1 MVAAPAFGLR
11 NPALCA
17 ILTTSARGRGG
28 LCRARP
34 SNLRGHPADSRFPM
48 LRTPFIET
56 LSDLFIRSAQWRGRD
71 ELFVDDIDR
80 ITGTEAFDQA
90 LTVAQGFADNGAAQV
105 EVIAYLCR
113 SSARH
118 AVAWFAAPLSG
129 RIACSLH
136 VRETPERLGQAL
148 NWLDARILVHDEDLE
163 GEAIAAVAASGHRI
177 RRISLGARGSA
188 DADYSDIV
196 AHGKRFDVAAHRPE
210 PDDIAAIVFS
220 SGTTGKPKGIMHT
233 QKTLLEAAKGGQVV
247 MGPITPDSA
256 TLLYMQ
262 PSFAAWPIIVLPFVA
277 AKAKVC
283 FGKAFTPAAFL
294 ESCQRERITLA
305 PLVPTMWR
313 MVFEAE
319 PENYDLSA
327 LTLVSISGEAPAP
340 SDVRQLY
347 DRICQ
352 NICCVYLAGE
362 AFTASGVMANTRDL
376 MERGKIGSSGRPVVG
391 GDVRILVPGGG
402 FDDEVANGETG
413 EIAISGPSLA
423 IGYWKDPELTRE
435 KFRDGWWRSGDLG
448 RLDADNYLWVS
459 GRIDNV
465 INTGGIKVSG
475 EEIEHALLSHPSVAQ
490 CAVVGQP
497 DQRMGQRIEAYLVAR
512 GAPPDIEEIS
522 LFLRQ
527 QRHLAGFKVPKAFH
541 WIDEMP
547 TGPTGKLFRRA
558 LRVDGS

>member
-1 MVAAPAFGLR
+1 M
-11 NPALCA
+11 
-17 ILTTSARGRGG
+17 
-28 LCRARP
+28 
-34 SNLRGHPADSRFPM
+34 M
-48 LRTPFIET
+48 RTPFIET

-71 ELFVDDIDR
+71 ELFVDDADR
-80 ITGTEAFDQA
+80 ITGAQA
-90 LTVAQGFADNGAAQV
+90 LDSALRIAQGFADHGAGPGQ
-105 EVIAYLCR
+105 VIAYLCR

-118 AVAWFAAPLSG
+118 AVSWFAAPLSG

-136 VRETPERLGQAL
+136 VRETPERLGHAL
-148 NWLDARILVHDEDLE
+148 SWLEAKILVHDADLE
-163 GEAIAAVAASGHRI
+163 AEAIAAVTASGREI
-177 RRISLGARGSA
+177 RCISLGARGGA
-188 DADYSDIV
+188 DADYGEIV
-196 AHGKRFDVAAHRPE
+196 AKLERFDVAAHRPN
-210 PDDIAAIVFS
+210 PVDIAAIVFS
-220 SGTTGKPKGIMHT
+220 SGTTGKPKGIVHT
-233 QKTLLEAAKGGQVV
+233 QKTLLEAAKGGQVT
-247 MGPITPDSA
+247 MGPITSDSA

-283 FGKAFTPAAFL
+283 FGKAFTPTAFL
-294 ESCQRERITLA
+294 ESCQRERITKA

-313 MVFEAE
+313 MVFEAG

-347 DRICQ
+347 DRICK
-352 NICCVYLAGE
+352 NICCVYLSGE
-362 AFTASGVMANTRDL
+362 AFTASGVMANTSDL

-391 GDVRILVPGGG
+391 ADVKILVPGGG
-402 FDDEVANGETG
+402 FDDEAEGGETG

-423 IGYWKDPELTRE
+423 VGYWKDPELTHA

-448 RLDADNYLWVS
+448 RLDTDQYLWVS

-465 INTGGIKVSG
+465 INSGGIKVSG

-497 DQRMGQRIEAYLVAR
+497 DGRLGQRIEAYLVAR
-512 GAPPDIEEIS
+512 GAPPAAEELS
-522 LFLRQ
+522 QFLRQ

-541 WIDEMP
+541 WIDAMP

-558 LRVDGS
+558 LRADG

>member
-1 MVAAPAFGLR
+1 
-11 NPALCA
+11 
-17 ILTTSARGRGG
+17 
-28 LCRARP
+28 
-34 SNLRGHPADSRFPM
+34 M

-56 LSDLFIRSAQWRGRD
+56 LSDLFIRSAQWRGRE
-71 ELFVDDIDR
+71 ELFVDDTDR
-80 ITGTEAFDQA
+80 ITGADALDQA
-90 LTVAQGFADNGAAQV
+90 LKVAQGFAGLGAAQN

-148 NWLDARILVHDEDLE
+148 AWLEAKILVHDEDLE
-163 GEAIAAVAASGHRI
+163 MEAIAAIAASGRTI
-177 RRISLGARGSA
+177 KRISLDRRGNA
-188 DADYSDIV
+188 DADYGEIV
-196 AHGKRFDVAAHRPE
+196 ATTAPFNVAANRPK
-210 PDDIAAIVFS
+210 PADIAAIVFS

-294 ESCQRERITLA
+294 EACQRERITKA

-313 MVFEAE
+313 MVFEAN

-347 DRICQ
+347 DRICK
-352 NICCVYLAGE
+352 NICCVYLSGE

-391 GDVRILVPGGG
+391 GDVRILLPGGG
-402 FDDEVANGETG
+402 FDDEAANGESG

-423 IGYWKDPELTRE
+423 IGYWKDPELTAE
-435 KFRDGWWRSGDLG
+435 KFHDGWWRSGDLG

-475 EEIEHALLSHPSVAQ
+475 EEIEHALLSHPAVAQ

-497 DQRMGQRIEAYLVAR
+497 DHQLGQRIEAFLVAR
-512 GAPPDIEEIS
+512 GPRPQAEEIS
-522 LFLRQ
+522 QFLRQ
-527 QRHLAGFKVPKAFH
+527 QHHLAGFKLPKAFH
-541 WIDEMP
+541 WIDAMP

-558 LRVDGS
+558 LRADG

>member
-1 MVAAPAFGLR
+1 
-11 NPALCA
+11 
-17 ILTTSARGRGG
+17 
-28 LCRARP
+28 
-34 SNLRGHPADSRFPM
+34 M

-56 LSDLFIRSAQWRGRD
+56 LSDLFIRSAQWRGRE
-71 ELFVDDIDR
+71 ELFVDDADR
-80 ITGTEAFDQA
+80 ITGAEALDSA
-90 LTVAQGFADNGAAQV
+90 LRISQGFADHGAGAG
-105 EVIAYLCR
+105 ESIAYLCR

-118 AVAWFAAPLSG
+118 AVSWFAAPLSG

-136 VRETPERLGQAL
+136 VRETPQRLGQAL
-148 NWLDARILVHDEDLE
+148 DWLEAKILVHDDDLE
-163 GEAIAAVAASGHRI
+163 AEAVAAIMASGRTI
-177 RRISLGARGSA
+177 RRISLGARGGA
-188 DADYSDIV
+188 DADYGTIV
-196 AHGKRFDVAAHRPE
+196 ATIAPFDVASNRPR
-210 PDDIAAIVFS
+210 PADIAAIVFS
-220 SGTTGKPKGIMHT
+220 SGTTGRPKGIMHT

-294 ESCQRERITLA
+294 ESCQRERITKA

-313 MVFEAE
+313 MVFEAG
-319 PENYDLSA
+319 PENYDQSA

-347 DRICQ
+347 DRICK
-352 NICCVYLAGE
+352 NICCVYLSGE

-391 GDVRILVPGGG
+391 GDVKILVPGGG
-402 FDDEVANGETG
+402 FDDEAIRGETG

-448 RLDADNYLWVS
+448 RFDEDHYLWVL

-465 INTGGIKVSG
+465 INSGGIKVSG

-497 DQRMGQRIEAYLVAR
+497 DPLTGQRIEAYLVAR
-512 GAPPDIEEIS
+512 GTPPDAEEIS
-522 LFLRQ
+522 LFLR
-527 QRHLAGFKVPKAFH
+527 RECHLAGFKVPKAFH

-547 TGPTGKLFRRA
+547 TGPTGKLFRLA
-558 LRVDGS
+558 LRNEG

>member
-1 MVAAPAFGLR
+1 
-11 NPALCA
+11 
-17 ILTTSARGRGG
+17 
-28 LCRARP
+28 
-34 SNLRGHPADSRFPM
+34 M

-56 LSDLFIRSAQWRGRD
+56 LSDLFIRSAGWRGRD
-71 ELFVDDIDR
+71 ELFVDDTDR
-80 ITGTEAFDQA
+80 ISGAGALDQA
-90 LTVAQGFADNGAAQV
+90 LKIAQGFADHGTGPGELV
-105 EVIAYLCR
+105 AYLCR

-136 VRETPERLGQAL
+136 VRETPERLGHTL
-148 NWLDARILVHDEDLE
+148 DWLDAKILMHDEDLE
-163 GEAIAAVAASGHRI
+163 AEAVAAVAASGRAI
-177 RRISLGARGSA
+177 RRISLGRRGSA
-188 DADYSDIV
+188 DADYGGIV
-196 AHGKRFDVAAHRPE
+196 ATSAPFEVAMRRPK
-210 PDDIAAIVFS
+210 PADIAAIVLS

-283 FGKAFTPAAFL
+283 FGRAFTPAAFL
-294 ESCQRERITLA
+294 QSCQRERITKA

-313 MVFEAE
+313 MVFEAG

-347 DRICQ
+347 DRICK
-352 NICCVYLAGE
+352 NICCVYLSGE
-362 AFTASGVMANTRDL
+362 ALTASGVMANTRDL

-391 GDVRILVPGGG
+391 GDVKILNPGGG
-402 FDDEVANGETG
+402 FDDEAADGETG
-413 EIAISGPSLA
+413 EIAISGPSLS
-423 IGYWKDPELTRE
+423 IGYWKDPELTAE

-448 RLDADNYLWVS
+448 RLDADRYLWVS

-465 INTGGIKVSG
+465 INSGGIKVSG
-475 EEIEHALLSHPSVAQ
+475 EEIEHALLSHPAISQ

-497 DQRMGQRIEAYLVAR
+497 DARLGQRIEAYLVAR
-512 GAPPDIEEIS
+512 GAPPEAEEIIA
-522 LFLRQ
+522 FLR
-527 QRHLAGFKVPKAFH
+527 RERDLAGFKVPKAFH
-541 WIDEMP
+541 WIEAMP
-547 TGPTGKLFRRA
+547 IGPTGKLFRRA
-558 LRVDGS
+558 LRLDG

>member
-1 MVAAPAFGLR
+1 MS
-11 NPALCA
+11 AL
-17 ILTTSARGRGG
+17 ILSSTFR
-28 LCRARP
+28 
-34 SNLRGHPADSRFPM
+34 M

-80 ITGTEAFDQA
+80 ITGADALDQA
-90 LTVAQGFADNGAAQV
+90 LRIARAFAENGTAPGA
-105 EVIAYLCR
+105 VIAYLCR

-118 AVAWFAAPLSG
+118 AVMWFAAPLSG
-129 RIACSLH
+129 HIACSLH
-136 VRETPERLGQAL
+136 VRETPERLAQAL
-148 NWLDARILVHDEDLE
+148 DWLDARILVHDDDLAA
-163 GEAIAAVAASGHRI
+163 EAIAAIAACGRTI
-177 RRISLGARGSA
+177 CRISLGARGSA
-188 DADYSDIV
+188 TADYSDIV
-196 AHGKRFDVAAHRPE
+196 ATVAHFDVAEHRPR
-210 PDDIAAIVFS
+210 PADIAAIVLS
-220 SGTTGKPKGIMHT
+220 SGTTGKPKGIMHS

-247 MGPITPDSA
+247 MGPITSDSA

-262 PSFAAWPIIVLPFVA
+262 PSFAAWPIIVLPYVA
-277 AKAKVC
+277 GKAKIF
-283 FGKAFTPAAFL
+283 FGRTFTPVAFL
-294 ESCQRERITLA
+294 ESCERERITLA

-313 MVFEAE
+313 MVFEAG
-319 PENYDLSA
+319 PENYDLSS

-347 DRICQ
+347 DRICR
-352 NICCVYLAGE
+352 NICCVYLSGE
-362 AFTASGVMANTRDL
+362 AFTASGVMANTCDL
-376 MERGKIGSSGRPVVG
+376 MERGKIGSSGRPIVG
-391 GDVRILVPGGG
+391 GDVRILLPGGG
-402 FDDEVANGETG
+402 FDDEAAIGETG

-423 IGYWKDPELTRE
+423 IGYWKDPELTRD

-475 EEIEHALLSHPSVAQ
+475 EEIEHALLSHPSIAQ

-497 DQRMGQRIEAYLVAR
+497 DPKTGQRIEAYLVAR
-512 GAPPDIEEIS
+512 GMPPGVEEIS

-558 LRVDGS
+558 LRVEQ

>member
-1 MVAAPAFGLR
+1 M
-11 NPALCA
+11 
-17 ILTTSARGRGG
+17 
-28 LCRARP
+28 
-34 SNLRGHPADSRFPM
+34 H
-48 LRTPFIET
+48 RTPFIET
-56 LSDLFIRSAQWRGRD
+56 LSDLFIRSAAWRGRD
-71 ELFVDDIDR
+71 ELFVDDENR
-80 ITGTEAFDQA
+80 ITGTDA
-90 LTVAQGFADNGAAQV
+90 LDSALRIARGFADHGAAPGQL
-105 EVIAYLCR
+105 IAYLCR

-129 RIACSLH
+129 RVGCSLH
-136 VRETPERLGQAL
+136 VRDTTERLGQAL
-148 NWLDARILVHDEDLE
+148 DWLEAKILVHDRDLE
-163 GEAIAAVAASGHRI
+163 AEAIAAVAASGRVI
-177 RRISLGARGSA
+177 RRISLGERGSA

-196 AHGKRFDVAAHRPE
+196 ATAAPFDIAANRPK
-210 PDDIAAIVFS
+210 PADLAAIVFS
-220 SGTTGKPKGIMHT
+220 SGTTGRPKGIMHS

-283 FGKAFTPAAFL
+283 FGKAFTPTAFL
-294 ESCQRERITLA
+294 ESCARERITKA

-313 MVFEAE
+313 MVFEAG

-327 LTLVSISGEAPAP
+327 LTLVSISGEPPAP

-347 DRICQ
+347 DRVCK
-352 NICCVYLAGE
+352 NICSVYLSGE

-376 MERGKIGSSGRPVVG
+376 MQRGKIGSSGRPVVG

-402 FDDEVANGETG
+402 FDDEASDGETG

-423 IGYWKDPELTRE
+423 VGYWKDPELTRE

-448 RLDADNYLWVS
+448 RLDEDRYLWVS

-465 INTGGIKVSG
+465 INSGGIKVSG
-475 EEIEHALLSHPSVAQ
+475 EEIEHALLSHPDIAQ

-497 DQRMGQRIEAYLVAR
+497 DHRLGQRIEAYLVAR
-512 GAPPDIEEIS
+512 GARPDVEEIVA
-522 LFLRQ
+522 FLRLE
-527 QRHLAGFKVPKAFH
+527 RNLAGFKVPKAFH
-541 WIDEMP
+541 WIDAMP
-547 TGPTGKLFRRA
+547 TGPTGKIFRRA
-558 LRVDGS
+558 LRLEG

>member
-1 MVAAPAFGLR
+1 
-11 NPALCA
+11 
-17 ILTTSARGRGG
+17 
-28 LCRARP
+28 
-34 SNLRGHPADSRFPM
+34 M

-71 ELFVDDIDR
+71 ELFVDDVDR
-80 ITGTEAFDQA
+80 ITGTEALDQA
-90 LTVAQGFADNGAAQV
+90 LRVAQGFADNGAAPV

-188 DADYSDIV
+188 DADYSEIIATV
-196 AHGKRFDVAAHRPE
+196 PHFDVAAHRPE
-210 PDDIAAIVFS
+210 PVDIAAIVFS

-313 MVFEAE
+313 MVFEAG

-352 NICCVYLAGE
+352 NICCVYLSGE

-376 MERGKIGSSGRPVVG
+376 MERGKTGSSGRPVVG

-497 DQRMGQRIEAYLVAR
+497 DQRLGQRIEAYLVAR
-512 GAPPDIEEIS
+512 GAPPDIEEIG

-558 LRVDGS
+558 LRMDGS

>member
-1 MVAAPAFGLR
+1 
-11 NPALCA
+11 
-17 ILTTSARGRGG
+17 
-28 LCRARP
+28 
-34 SNLRGHPADSRFPM
+34 M

-71 ELFVDDIDR
+71 ELFVDERER
-80 ITGTEAFDQA
+80 IIGTEALDQA
-90 LTVAQGFADNGAAQV
+90 LRLARGFADLGAAPGD
-105 EVIAYLCR
+105 VIAYLCR

-118 AVAWFAAPLSG
+118 AVTWFAAPLSG

-136 VRETPERLGQAL
+136 VRETPERIGQAL
-148 NWLDARILVHDEDLE
+148 SWLDAKVLVHDADLE
-163 GEAIAAVAASGHRI
+163 DHAIASVAVSGRAI
-177 RRISLGARGSA
+177 KRISLGPRGGA
-188 DADYSDIV
+188 EADYTDIITTS
-196 AHGKRFDVAAHRPE
+196 ARFDVTANAPKAA
-210 PDDIAAIVFS
+210 DVAAIVFS

-256 TLLYMQ
+256 ALLYMQ

-277 AKAKVC
+277 AKAKIC
-283 FGKAFTPAAFL
+283 FGSNFTPAAFL
-294 ESCQRERITLA
+294 ETCQRERITKA

-313 MVFEAE
+313 MVFEAS

-340 SDVRQLY
+340 SDVQQLH
-347 DRICQ
+347 DRICK
-352 NICCVYLAGE
+352 NICCVYLSGE

-376 MERGKIGSSGRPVVG
+376 MERDKIGSSGRPVVG

-402 FDDEVANGETG
+402 FDDEASQGETG
-413 EIAISGPSLA
+413 EIAISGPSLS
-423 IGYWKDPELTRE
+423 IGYWKDPKLTRE
-435 KFRDGWWRSGDLG
+435 RFRDGWWRSGDLG

-490 CAVVGQP
+490 CAVIGQP
-497 DQRMGQRIEAYLVAR
+497 DPQMGQRIEAFIVAR
-512 GAPPDIEEIS
+512 GARPEIEEIGQ
-522 LFLRQ
+522 FLRHTQ
-527 QRHLAGFKVPKAFH
+527 HLAGFKVPKAFH
-541 WIDEMP
+541 FVDALP
-547 TGPTGKLFRRA
+547 TGPTGKLYRRA
-558 LRVDGS
+558 LRSDG

>member
-1 MVAAPAFGLR
+1 
-11 NPALCA
+11 
-17 ILTTSARGRGG
+17 
-28 LCRARP
+28 
-34 SNLRGHPADSRFPM
+34 M

-56 LSDLFIRSAQWRGRD
+56 LSDLFIRSAAWRGRD
-71 ELFVDDIDR
+71 ELFVDDVDR
-80 ITGTEAFDQA
+80 MTGTAA
-90 LTVAQGFADNGAAQV
+90 LELALRIAKCFAGNGAAPGG
-105 EVIAYLCR
+105 VIAYLCR

-129 RIACSLH
+129 RIACNLH

-148 NWLDARILVHDEDLE
+148 DWLDAKILVHDEDLE
-163 GEAIAAVAASGHRI
+163 TEATAAVAASGRAI
-177 RRISLGARGSA
+177 RRISLGVRGSA

-196 AHGKRFDVAAHRPE
+196 ATAAPFDVAANRPK
-210 PDDIAAIVFS
+210 PSDVAAIVFS
-220 SGTTGKPKGIMHT
+220 SGTTGRPKGIVHS

-262 PSFAAWPIIVLPFVA
+262 PSFAAWPIIVLPYVA
-277 AKAKVC
+277 GKAKVC
-283 FGKAFTPAAFL
+283 FGKLFTPAAFL
-294 ESCQRERITLA
+294 ASCQRERVTLA

-313 MVFEAE
+313 MVFEAG
-319 PENYDLSA
+319 PENYDLST

-347 DRICQ
+347 DKFCK
-352 NICCVYLAGE
+352 NICCVYLSGE
-362 AFTASGVMANTRDL
+362 AFTASGVMANKVDL
-376 MERGKIGSSGRPVVG
+376 IERGKIGSSGRPVVG
-391 GDVRILVPGGG
+391 GDVRILLPGGS
-402 FDDEVANGETG
+402 FDDEALNGETG

-465 INTGGIKVSG
+465 INSGGIKVSG

-497 DQRMGQRIEAYLVAR
+497 DQRLGQRIEAYLVAR
-512 GAPPDIEEIS
+512 GTPPTTGEIS
-522 LFLRQ
+522 LFLRHQ
-527 QRHLAGFKVPKAFH
+527 CHLAGYKIPKAFH
-541 WIDEMP
+541 WIDAMP

-558 LRVDGS
+558 LRAEQ

>member
-1 MVAAPAFGLR
+1 
-11 NPALCA
+11 
-17 ILTTSARGRGG
+17 
-28 LCRARP
+28 
-34 SNLRGHPADSRFPM
+34 M

-56 LSDLFIRSAQWRGRD
+56 LSDLFIRSAGWRGRD
-71 ELFVDDIDR
+71 ELFVDEADR
-80 ITGTEAFDQA
+80 ITGTEALDQA
-90 LTVAQGFADNGAAQV
+90 LRLAQGFADNGAVAGQL
-105 EVIAYLCR
+105 IAYLCR

-136 VRETPERLGQAL
+136 VRETPERLGHAL
-148 NWLDARILVHDEDLE
+148 DWLDTRILVHDEELE
-163 GEAIAAVAASGHRI
+163 AEAIAAVAASGRTI
-177 RRISLGARGSA
+177 RRISLGRRGSA
-188 DADYSDIV
+188 DADYGDIIAATV
-196 AHGKRFDVAAHRPE
+196 PFDVAIRRPK
-210 PDDIAAIVFS
+210 PADIAAIVLS
-220 SGTTGKPKGIMHT
+220 SGTTGKPKGIVHT

-247 MGPITPDSA
+247 MGPITPDGA

-294 ESCQRERITLA
+294 ESCQRERITKA

-313 MVFEAE
+313 MVFEAG

-327 LTLVSISGEAPAP
+327 LTLVSISGEPPAP

-347 DRICQ
+347 DRICK
-352 NICCVYLAGE
+352 NIACVYLSGE

-391 GDVRILVPGGG
+391 GDVRILNPGGG
-402 FDDEVANGETG
+402 FDDEAADGETG
-413 EIAISGPSLA
+413 EIAISGPSLS
-423 IGYWKDPELTRE
+423 IGYWKDPELTAE

-465 INTGGIKVSG
+465 INSGGIKVSG
-475 EEIEHALLSHPSVAQ
+475 EEIEHALLSHPCVAQ

-497 DQRMGQRIEAYLVAR
+497 DARLGQRIEAYLVAR
-512 GAPPDIEEIS
+512 GTPPDAEEIAA
-522 LFLRQ
+522 FLRSE
-527 QRHLAGFKVPKAFH
+527 RHLAGFKVPKVFH
-541 WIDEMP
+541 WIEAMP

-558 LRVDGS
+558 LRKEA

>member
-1 MVAAPAFGLR
+1 
-11 NPALCA
+11 
-17 ILTTSARGRGG
+17 
-28 LCRARP
+28 
-34 SNLRGHPADSRFPM
+34 M

-80 ITGTEAFDQA
+80 ITGTEALDQA
-90 LTVAQGFADNGAAQV
+90 LRVAQGFADNGAAPV

-136 VRETPERLGQAL
+136 VRETPERLGQSL

-196 AHGKRFDVAAHRPE
+196 ARGERFDVAAHRPE
-210 PDDIAAIVFS
+210 PADIAAIVFS

-294 ESCQRERITLA
+294 ESCERERITKA

-313 MVFEAE
+313 MVFEAG

-347 DRICQ
+347 DRICK
-352 NICCVYLAGE
+352 NICCVYLSGE
-362 AFTASGVMANTRDL
+362 TFTASGVMANTRDL
-376 MERGKIGSSGRPVVG
+376 MERGKIGSSGRPAVG

-413 EIAISGPSLA
+413 EIAVSGPSRA

-459 GRIDNV
+459 GRVDNV

-512 GAPPDIEEIS
+512 GAPPDDEEIS

-558 LRVDGS
+558 LRTEQ

>member
-1 MVAAPAFGLR
+1 
-11 NPALCA
+11 
-17 ILTTSARGRGG
+17 
-28 LCRARP
+28 
-34 SNLRGHPADSRFPM
+34 M

-56 LSDLFIRSAQWRGRD
+56 LSDLFIRSAQWRGQD
-71 ELFVDDIDR
+71 ELFVDETDR
-80 ITGTEAFDQA
+80 IAGVDA
-90 LTVAQGFADNGAAQV
+90 LDSALKLAQGFADHGAAAG

-118 AVAWFAAPLSG
+118 AAAWFAAPLSG

-136 VRETPERLGQAL
+136 VRETPQRLGQAL
-148 NWLDARILVHDEDLE
+148 AWLDAKILVHDEDLE
-163 GEAIAAVAASGHRI
+163 TDAIAAVMASGRPI
-177 RRISLGARGSA
+177 RRISLGARGGA
-188 DADYSDIV
+188 DADYGDIV
-196 AHGKRFDVAAHRPE
+196 ATAALFDVAANRPQSN
-210 PDDIAAIVFS
+210 DVAAIVFS
-220 SGTTGKPKGIMHT
+220 SGTTGRPKGIVHS

-283 FGKAFTPAAFL
+283 FGKTFTPAAFL
-294 ESCQRERITLA
+294 ESCQRERITKA

-313 MVFEAE
+313 MVFEAD

-347 DRICQ
+347 DRICR
-352 NICCVYLAGE
+352 NICCVYLSGE

-376 MERGKIGSSGRPVVG
+376 MERGKIGSSGRPAVG
-391 GDVRILVPGGG
+391 GDVRILAPGGG
-402 FDDEVANGETG
+402 FDDEVADGETG

-448 RLDADNYLWVS
+448 RLDQDRYLWVS

-475 EEIEHALLSHPSVAQ
+475 EEIEHALLSHPAVAQ

-497 DQRMGQRIEAYLVAR
+497 DAVTGQRIEAYLVAR
-512 GAPPDIEEIS
+512 GAPPDTDEIS
-522 LFLRQ
+522 QFLRRE
-527 QRHLAGFKVPKAFH
+527 RHLAGFKVPKAFH
-541 WIDEMP
+541 WIDAMP

-558 LRVDGS
+558 LRADK

>member
-1 MVAAPAFGLR
+1 
-11 NPALCA
+11 
-17 ILTTSARGRGG
+17 
-28 LCRARP
+28 
-34 SNLRGHPADSRFPM
+34 
-48 LRTPFIET
+48 
-56 LSDLFIRSAQWRGRD
+56 
-71 ELFVDDIDR
+71 
-80 ITGTEAFDQA
+80 
-90 LTVAQGFADNGAAQV
+90 
-105 EVIAYLCR
+105 
-113 SSARH
+113 
-118 AVAWFAAPLSG
+118 
-129 RIACSLH
+129 
-136 VRETPERLGQAL
+136 
-148 NWLDARILVHDEDLE
+148 
-163 GEAIAAVAASGHRI
+163 
-177 RRISLGARGSA
+177 
-188 DADYSDIV
+188 
-196 AHGKRFDVAAHRPE
+196 
-210 PDDIAAIVFS
+210 
-220 SGTTGKPKGIMHT
+220 MHT

-313 MVFEAE
+313 MVFEAG

-352 NICCVYLAGE
+352 NICCVYLSGE

>member
-1 MVAAPAFGLR
+1 
-11 NPALCA
+11 
-17 ILTTSARGRGG
+17 
-28 LCRARP
+28 
-34 SNLRGHPADSRFPM
+34 M

-56 LSDLFIRSAQWRGRD
+56 LSDLFIRSSQWRGRE
-71 ELFVDDIDR
+71 ELFVDEHDR
-80 ITGTEAFDQA
+80 ITGSAAFDQA
-90 LTVAQGFADNGAAQV
+90 LKLAQGFADLGAAPG
-105 EVIAYLCR
+105 EVIAFLCR

-136 VRETPERLGQAL
+136 VRETAERLGQAL
-148 NWLDARILVHDEDLE
+148 DWLDAKVLVHDADLE
-163 GEAIAAVAASGHRI
+163 EQAVAAIAASGRRI
-177 RRISLGARGSA
+177 ARISLGARGGA

-196 AHGKRFDVAAHRPE
+196 ASGARFDVAAARPK
-210 PDDIAAIVFS
+210 PDDVAAIVFS

-233 QKTLLEAAKGGQVV
+233 QKTMLEAAKGGQVV

-283 FGKAFTPAAFL
+283 FGSNFTPAAFL
-294 ESCQRERITLA
+294 ETCQRERITKA

-313 MVFEAE
+313 MVFEAG

-347 DRICQ
+347 NRICR
-352 NICCVYLAGE
+352 NIVCIYLSGE
-362 AFTASGVMANTRDL
+362 AFTASGVLANTRDL
-376 MERGKIGSSGRPVVG
+376 MERDKIGSSGRPAVG
-391 GDVRILVPGGG
+391 GDVRILVPGGS
-402 FDDEVANGETG
+402 FDDEAVQGETG
-413 EIAISGPSLA
+413 EIAISGPSLS
-423 IGYWKDPELTRE
+423 IGYWKDEALTRA

-475 EEIEHALLSHPSVAQ
+475 EEIEHALLSHPQIAQ
-490 CAVVGQP
+490 CAVIGQP
-497 DQRMGQRIEAYLVAR
+497 DAQMGQRIEAFVVAR
-512 GAPPDIEEIS
+512 GAKPEIEDINR
-522 LFLRQ
+522 FLRGE
-527 QRHLAGFKVPKAFH
+527 RHLAGFKVPKAFH
-541 WIDEMP
+541 FVDSLP

-558 LRVDGS
+558 LREES

>member
-1 MVAAPAFGLR
+1 MF
-11 NPALCA
+11 
-17 ILTTSARGRGG
+17 
-28 LCRARP
+28 
-34 SNLRGHPADSRFPM
+34 
-48 LRTPFIET
+48 RTPFIES

-71 ELFVDDIDR
+71 ELFVDDEIR
-80 ITGTEAFDQA
+80 ITGNEALDQA
-90 LTVAQGFADNGAAQV
+90 LRIAQGFGDHGAAAG

-118 AVAWFAAPLSG
+118 AVAWFAAPLGG

-148 NWLDARILVHDEDLE
+148 AWLDAKVLVHDDDLE
-163 GEAIAAVAASGHRI
+163 TEAVAAVAACGRAV
-177 RRISLGARGSA
+177 RRISLGTQGDLGAHSAA
-188 DADYSDIV
+188 DADYSGITTS
-196 AHGKRFDVAAHRPE
+196 AEPFDVAVHRPK

-220 SGTTGKPKGIMHT
+220 SGTTGKPKGIVHT

-256 TLLYMQ
+256 ALLYMQ

-277 AKAKVC
+277 GKAKVC
-283 FGKAFTPAAFL
+283 FGKLFTPTAFL
-294 ESCQRERITLA
+294 QACQRERITKA

-313 MVFEAE
+313 MVFEAG
-319 PENYDLSA
+319 PENYDLSS

-340 SDVRQLY
+340 SDIAQLY
-347 DRICQ
+347 QRICK
-352 NICCVYLAGE
+352 NICCVYLSGE

-391 GDVRILVPGGG
+391 ADIKILNPDGG
-402 FDDEVANGETG
+402 FDDEAAAGETG

-423 IGYWKDPELTRE
+423 IGYWKDPELTRQ
-435 KFRDGWWRSGDLG
+435 KFRDRWWRSGDLG
-448 RLDADNYLWVS
+448 RLDDDNFLWVS

-475 EEIEHALLSHPSVAQ
+475 EEIEHALLSHPCIAQ

-497 DQRMGQRIEAYLVAR
+497 DHRLGQRIEAFIVAR
-512 GAPPDIEEIS
+512 GAPPNHAELD
-522 LFLRQ
+522 LYLRQ

-541 WIDEMP
+541 FTDALP

>member
-1 MVAAPAFGLR
+1 
-11 NPALCA
+11 
-17 ILTTSARGRGG
+17 
-28 LCRARP
+28 
-34 SNLRGHPADSRFPM
+34 M

-71 ELFVDDIDR
+71 ELFVDEENR
-80 ITGTEAFDQA
+80 ITGAAALDQA
-90 LTVAQGFADNGAAQV
+90 LRLAQGFAGHGAAPQQV
-105 EVIAYLCR
+105 VAYLCR

-118 AVAWFAAPLSG
+118 AVAWFASPLSG

-148 NWLDARILVHDEDLE
+148 DWLDARILVHDDDLE
-163 GEAIAAVAASGHRI
+163 DQAIAAVAASGRAI
-177 RRISLGARGSA
+177 RRISLGARAAA
-188 DADYSDIV
+188 DADYGDIV
-196 AHGKRFDVAAHRPE
+196 AHGEPFDIAANRPK
-210 PDDIAAIVFS
+210 PADIAAIVFS
-220 SGTTGKPKGIMHT
+220 SGTTGKPKGIMHS

-262 PSFAAWPIIVLPFVA
+262 PSFAAWPIIVLPYVA
-277 AKAKVC
+277 GKAKVC
-283 FGKAFTPAAFL
+283 FGKLFTPAAFL
-294 ESCQRERITLA
+294 ESCARERITLA

-313 MVFEAE
+313 MVFEAG

-347 DRICQ
+347 DRICR
-352 NICCVYLAGE
+352 NICCVYLSGE

-376 MERGKIGSSGRPVVG
+376 MERDKIGSSGRPVVG
-391 GDVRILVPGGG
+391 ADVKILVPGEG
-402 FDDEVANGETG
+402 FDDEAGNGETG
-413 EIAISGPSLA
+413 EIAISGPSLS
-423 IGYWKDPELTRE
+423 IGYWKDPKLTAE

-490 CAVVGQP
+490 CAVVGQL
-497 DQRMGQRIEAYLVAR
+497 DSQIGQRIEAYLVAR
-512 GAPPDIEEIS
+512 GAPPDTEELS
-522 LFLRQ
+522 QFLRRE
-527 QRHLAGFKVPKAFH
+527 RHLAGFKVPKAFH
-541 WIDEMP
+541 WIAEMP

-558 LRVDGS
+558 LRVDGA

>member
-1 MVAAPAFGLR
+1 
-11 NPALCA
+11 
-17 ILTTSARGRGG
+17 
-28 LCRARP
+28 
-34 SNLRGHPADSRFPM
+34 M

-56 LSDLFIRSAQWRGRD
+56 LSDLFIRSAAWRGRD
-71 ELFVDDIDR
+71 ELFVDDVDR
-80 ITGTEAFDQA
+80 MTGTAALEQA
-90 LTVAQGFADNGAAQV
+90 LRIAKGFAGNGAAPGG
-105 EVIAYLCR
+105 VIAYLCR

-129 RIACSLH
+129 RIACNLH

-148 NWLDARILVHDEDLE
+148 DWLDAKILVHDEDLE
-163 GEAIAAVAASGHRI
+163 TEATAAVAASGRAI
-177 RRISLGARGSA
+177 RRISLGVRGSA

-196 AHGKRFDVAAHRPE
+196 ATAAPFDVAATRPN
-210 PDDIAAIVFS
+210 PSDVATIVFS
-220 SGTTGKPKGIMHT
+220 SGTTGRPKGIVHS

-262 PSFAAWPIIVLPFVA
+262 PSFAAWPIIVLPYVA
-277 AKAKVC
+277 GKAKVC
-283 FGKAFTPAAFL
+283 FGKLFTPAAFL
-294 ESCQRERITLA
+294 ESCQRERVTLA

-313 MVFEAE
+313 MVFEAG

-347 DRICQ
+347 DKFCK
-352 NICCVYLAGE
+352 NICCVYLSGE
-362 AFTASGVMANTRDL
+362 AFTASGVMANTVDL
-376 MERGKIGSSGRPVVG
+376 IERGKIGSSGRPVVG
-391 GDVRILVPGGG
+391 CDVRILLPGGS
-402 FDDEVANGETG
+402 FDDEALNGETG

-435 KFRDGWWRSGDLG
+435 KFRGGWWRSGDLG

-465 INTGGIKVSG
+465 INSGGIKVSG

-497 DQRMGQRIEAYLVAR
+497 DQRLGQRIEAYLVAR
-512 GAPPDIEEIS
+512 GTPPTTGEIS
-522 LFLRQ
+522 LFLRH
-527 QRHLAGFKVPKAFH
+527 QRHLAGYKIPKAFH
-541 WIDEMP
+541 WIDAMP

-558 LRVDGS
+558 LRAEQ

>member
-1 MVAAPAFGLR
+1 
-11 NPALCA
+11 
-17 ILTTSARGRGG
+17 
-28 LCRARP
+28 
-34 SNLRGHPADSRFPM
+34 M

-71 ELFVDDIDR
+71 ELFVDDAHR
-80 ITGTEAFDQA
+80 ITGTDALDQA
-90 LTVAQGFADNGAAQV
+90 LRIAQGFAENGAAAG
-105 EVIAYLCR
+105 EVIAFLCR

-136 VRETPERLGQAL
+136 VRETVERLGQAL
-148 NWLDARILVHDEDLE
+148 DWLEAKILVHDADLE
-163 GEAIAAVAASGHRI
+163 AEAIAAVAASGRAI
-177 RRISLGARGSA
+177 RRISLGARGRA
-188 DADYSDIV
+188 DADYGDIV
-196 AHGKRFDVAAHRPE
+196 ATARTFDVASSRPE
-210 PDDIAAIVFS
+210 PSDIATIVFS
-220 SGTTGKPKGIMHT
+220 SGTTGRPKGIMHS

-247 MGPITPDSA
+247 LGPITPDSA

-262 PSFAAWPIIVLPFVA
+262 PSFAAWPIIVLPYMA

-283 FGKAFTPAAFL
+283 FGKLFTPTAFL
-294 ESCQRERITLA
+294 EACQRARIPLA

-313 MVFEAE
+313 MVFEAS

-347 DRICQ
+347 DRFCK
-352 NICCVYLAGE
+352 NICCVYLSGE

-376 MERGKIGSSGRPVVG
+376 MERDKIGSSGRPVVG
-391 GDVRILVPGGG
+391 GDVRILAPGGG
-402 FDDEVANGETG
+402 FDEEAEAGETG

-423 IGYWKDPELTRE
+423 VGYWKDPELTAE

-448 RLDADNYLWVS
+448 RLDADNYLFVS
-459 GRIDNV
+459 GRLDNV
-465 INTGGIKVSG
+465 INSGGIKISG
-475 EEIEHALLSHPSVAQ
+475 EEIEHALLSHPGVAQ

-497 DQRMGQRIEAYLVAR
+497 DSRLGQRIEAYLVAR
-512 GAPPDIEEIS
+512 GAAPDAGE
-522 LFLRQ
+522 LDRFLRQ
-527 QRHLAGFKVPKAFH
+527 QHHLAGYKIPKAFH
-541 WIDEMP
+541 WLDAMP

-558 LRVDGS
+558 LRTENPAS

>member
-1 MVAAPAFGLR
+1 
-11 NPALCA
+11 
-17 ILTTSARGRGG
+17 
-28 LCRARP
+28 
-34 SNLRGHPADSRFPM
+34 M

-71 ELFVDDIDR
+71 ELFVDQEHR
-80 ITGTEAFDQA
+80 ITGADAFDQA
-90 LTVAQGFADNGAAQV
+90 LRIAQGFADNGAAAG
-105 EVIAYLCR
+105 EVVGYLCR

-118 AVAWFAAPLSG
+118 AVTWFAAPVSG

-148 NWLDARILVHDEDLE
+148 DWLDAKVLVHDEDLE
-163 GEAIAAVAASGHRI
+163 TQAVAAIAASGRTI
-177 RRISLGARGSA
+177 KRISLGERGSS
-188 DADYSDIV
+188 DADYGGIV
-196 AHGKRFDVAAHRPE
+196 ATAAPFDVAANSPN
-210 PDDIAAIVFS
+210 PADIAAIVFS

-294 ESCQRERITLA
+294 ESCQRERITKA

-313 MVFEAE
+313 MVFEAG

-347 DRICQ
+347 DRICK
-352 NICCVYLAGE
+352 NICCVYLSGE

-391 GDVRILVPGGG
+391 GDVKILLPGAD
-402 FDDEVANGETG
+402 FDDEAPNGEPG

-423 IGYWKDPELTRE
+423 IGYWKDPEMTRE

-475 EEIEHALLSHPSVAQ
+475 EEIEHALMSHPSVAQ

-497 DQRMGQRIEAYLVAR
+497 DHQLGQRIEAYLVAR
-512 GAPPDIEEIS
+512 GAPPDPEEIS

-527 QRHLAGFKVPKAFH
+527 QHHLAGFKVPKAFH
-541 WIDEMP
+541 WIDQMP

-558 LRVDGS
+558 LRVDG

>member
-1 MVAAPAFGLR
+1 MDRVVQELVICPAI
-11 NPALCA
+11 P
-17 ILTTSARGRGG
+17 
-28 LCRARP
+28 P
-34 SNLRGHPADSRFPM
+34 VQDFPM

-56 LSDLFIRSAQWRGRD
+56 LSDLFIRSAAWRGRD
-71 ELFVDDIDR
+71 ELFVDEADR
-80 ITGTEAFDQA
+80 ITGSDALDQA
-90 LTVAQGFADNGAAQV
+90 LRIAQGFADHGAAQGD
-105 EVIAYLCR
+105 VIAYLCR

-136 VRETPERLGQAL
+136 VRETAERLGQAL
-148 NWLDARILVHDEDLE
+148 DWLETKILVHDEDLE
-163 GEAIAAVAASGHRI
+163 AEAIAAVAASGRAV

-188 DADYSDIV
+188 DADYSGIV
-196 AHGKRFDVAAHRPE
+196 ATAAPFDIAAVRPK
-210 PDDIAAIVFS
+210 PSDVAAIVFS
-220 SGTTGKPKGIMHT
+220 SGTTGKPKGIMHS

-262 PSFAAWPIIVLPFVA
+262 PSFAAWPIIVLPYVA

-283 FGKAFTPAAFL
+283 FGKLFTPPAFL

-313 MVFEAE
+313 MVFEAS

-347 DRICQ
+347 DKFCR
-352 NICCVYLAGE
+352 NICCVYLSGE

-376 MERGKIGSSGRPVVG
+376 MERGKIGSSGRPVG
-391 GDVRILVPGGG
+391 GADVRILVPGGS
-402 FDDEVANGETG
+402 FDDEAPNGETG

-423 IGYWKDPELTRE
+423 IGYWRDPELTRE

-448 RLDADNYLWVS
+448 RLDSDNYLWVS

-465 INTGGIKVSG
+465 INSGGIKVSG
-475 EEIEHALLSHPSVAQ
+475 EEIEHALLAHPAIAQ

-497 DQRMGQRIEAYLVAR
+497 DPRLGQRIEAYVVAR
-512 GAPPDIEEIS
+512 GAPPESGEID

-527 QRHLAGFKVPKAFH
+527 ERHLAGYKIPKAFH
-541 WIDEMP
+541 WLEAMP

-558 LRVDGS
+558 LRADG

>member
-1 MVAAPAFGLR
+1 MDWTAEGLVI
-11 NPALCA
+11 CMA
-17 ILTTSARGRGG
+17 IPPTHD
-28 LCRARP
+28 C
-34 SNLRGHPADSRFPM
+34 PM

-56 LSDLFIRSAQWRGRD
+56 LSDLYIRSAQWRGRD
-71 ELFVDDIDR
+71 ELFVDDVDR
-80 ITGTEAFDQA
+80 ITGSDALDQA
-90 LTVAQGFADNGAAQV
+90 LKIAWGFADHGAARGDLV
-105 EVIAYLCR
+105 AYLCR

-118 AVAWFAAPLSG
+118 AVAWFASPLSG
-129 RIACSLH
+129 RIACNLH

-148 NWLDARILVHDEDLE
+148 DWLDAKILVHDADLE
-163 GEAIAAVAASGHRI
+163 AEAIAAVAASGRST
-177 RRISLGARGSA
+177 RRISLGERGSA
-188 DADYSDIV
+188 DADYDDIV
-196 AHGKRFDVAAHRPE
+196 ATAPPFDVAANRPK
-210 PDDIAAIVFS
+210 PADIAAIVFS
-220 SGTTGKPKGIMHT
+220 SGTTGRPKGIMHS

-262 PSFAAWPIIVLPFVA
+262 PSFAAWPIIVLPYLA
-277 AKAKVC
+277 GKAKVC
-283 FGKAFTPAAFL
+283 FGKLFTPAAFL

-313 MVFEAE
+313 MVFEAS
-319 PENYDLSA
+319 PENYDLTA

-347 DRICQ
+347 DRFCK
-352 NICCVYLAGE
+352 NICCVYLSGE

-376 MERGKIGSSGRPVVG
+376 MERGKVGSSGRPVVG

-402 FDDEVANGETG
+402 FDDEVPNGETG

-423 IGYWKDPELTRE
+423 VGYWKDPELSRE

-465 INTGGIKVSG
+465 INSGGIKVSG
-475 EEIEHALLSHPSVAQ
+475 EEIEHALLSHPGVAQ

-497 DQRMGQRIEAYLVAR
+497 DHQLGQRIEAYLVAR
-512 GAPPDIEEIS
+512 GAPPDSDEIS
-522 LFLRQ
+522 LFLRRE
-527 QRHLAGFKVPKAFH
+527 RHLAGYKIPKAFH
-541 WIDEMP
+541 WIEAMP
-547 TGPTGKLFRRA
+547 TGPTGKLSRRA
-558 LRVDGS
+558 LRVDGE

>member
-1 MVAAPAFGLR
+1 
-11 NPALCA
+11 
-17 ILTTSARGRGG
+17 
-28 LCRARP
+28 
-34 SNLRGHPADSRFPM
+34 M

-56 LSDLFIRSAQWRGRD
+56 LSDLFIRSAQWRGQD
-71 ELFVDDIDR
+71 ELFVDETDR
-80 ITGTEAFDQA
+80 IAGVDA
-90 LTVAQGFADNGAAQV
+90 LDAALKLAQGFADHGAAAG
-105 EVIAYLCR
+105 EVVAYLCR

-118 AVAWFAAPLSG
+118 AAAWFAAPLSG

-136 VRETPERLGQAL
+136 VRETPQRLGQAL
-148 NWLDARILVHDEDLE
+148 AWLDAKILVHDEDLE
-163 GEAIAAVAASGHRI
+163 TDAIAAVMASGRPI
-177 RRISLGARGSA
+177 RRISLGARGGA
-188 DADYSDIV
+188 DADYGDIV
-196 AHGKRFDVAAHRPE
+196 ATAALFDVAANRPQSN
-210 PDDIAAIVFS
+210 DVAAIVFS
-220 SGTTGKPKGIMHT
+220 SGTTGRPKGIVHS

-283 FGKAFTPAAFL
+283 FGKMFTPAAFL
-294 ESCQRERITLA
+294 ESCQRERITKA

-313 MVFEAE
+313 MVFEAD

-347 DRICQ
+347 DRICR
-352 NICCVYLAGE
+352 NICCVYLSGE

-376 MERGKIGSSGRPVVG
+376 MERGKIGSSGRPAVG
-391 GDVRILVPGGG
+391 GDVRILAPGGG
-402 FDDEVANGETG
+402 FDDEVADGETG

-448 RLDADNYLWVS
+448 RLDQDRYLWVS

-475 EEIEHALLSHPSVAQ
+475 EEIEHALLSHPAVAQ

-497 DQRMGQRIEAYLVAR
+497 DAVIGQRIEAYLVAR
-512 GAPPDIEEIS
+512 GAPPDADEIS
-522 LFLRQ
+522 QFLRRE
-527 QRHLAGFKVPKAFH
+527 RHLAGFKVPKAFH
-541 WIDEMP
+541 WIDAMP

-558 LRVDGS
+558 LRADK

>member
-1 MVAAPAFGLR
+1 
-11 NPALCA
+11 
-17 ILTTSARGRGG
+17 
-28 LCRARP
+28 
-34 SNLRGHPADSRFPM
+34 M

-56 LSDLFIRSAQWRGRD
+56 LSDLYVRSAQWRGRD
-71 ELFVDDIDR
+71 ELFVDDSDR
-80 ITGTEAFDQA
+80 ITGADALDASLRMAQA
-90 LTVAQGFADNGAAQV
+90 YADLAPPGT
-105 EVIAYLCR
+105 VIAYLCR

-118 AVAWFAAPLSG
+118 AVAWFAAPLGG

-136 VRETPERLGQAL
+136 VRETPQRLGQAL
-148 NWLDARILVHDEDLE
+148 AWLDAAVLVHDADLAALASE
-163 GEAIAAVAASGHRI
+163 AVAASGRAVH
-177 RRISLGARGSA
+177 RISLSEACEAA
-188 DADYSDIV
+188 DSYQRIV
-196 AHGKRFDVAAHRPE
+196 TDVARFDVLAE
-210 PDDIAAIVFS
+210 PPKPSDIAAIVMS
-220 SGTTGKPKGIMHT
+220 SGTTGAPKGIMHS

-283 FGKAFTPAAFL
+283 FGKVFTPPDFL
-294 ESCQRERITLA
+294 KACERERITLA

-313 MVFEAE
+313 MVFEAG

-347 DRICQ
+347 DRFCN
-352 NICCVYLAGE
+352 NIACVYLSGE
-362 AFTASGVMANTRDL
+362 AFTACGVLANTRDL

-391 GDVRILVPGGG
+391 GDVRILRSDN
-402 FDDEVANGETG
+402 FDDEAANGETG

-423 IGYWKDPELTRE
+423 KGYWKDPELTRQ

-475 EEIEHALLSHPSVAQ
+475 EEIEHALLAHPGIAQ

-497 DQRMGQRIEAYLVAR
+497 DHALGQRIEAFFVAR
-512 GAPPDIEEIS
+512 GEVPHGDDLSI
-522 LFLRQ
+522 FLRQ
-527 QRHLAGFKVPKAFH
+527 QRNLAGFKVPKRFH
-541 WIDEMP
+541 AVAELP
-547 TGPTGKLFRRA
+547 TGPTGKLFRRG
-558 LRVDGS
+558 LRAE